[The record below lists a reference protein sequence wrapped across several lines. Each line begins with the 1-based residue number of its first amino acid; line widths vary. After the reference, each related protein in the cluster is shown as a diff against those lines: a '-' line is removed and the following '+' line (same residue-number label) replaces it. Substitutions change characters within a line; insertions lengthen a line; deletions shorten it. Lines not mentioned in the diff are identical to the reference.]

1 MSRMRQNAARQL
13 YARRVDVRPAARTGL
28 DELER
33 RDAHCRAGAVRGN
46 RAGACAGTAARRRR
60 GRSAIIEQRIFVGDG
75 VVVERELLCLSVFLH
90 DERSD
95 KLRLLCSRWNLHA
108 LSYVGSRVIG
118 SEVKDGE
125 SVEAYQRHGEYEQR
139 RVVAYYPLVTP

>member
-33 RDAHCRAGAVRGN
+33 CDAHCRTGAGRGDCAGAG
-46 RAGACAGTAARRRR
+46 AGAAARRRR

-75 VVVERELLCLSVFLH
+75 DAAPRCLY
-90 DERSD
+90 
-95 KLRLLCSRWNLHA
+95 A
-108 LSYVGSRVIG
+108 
-118 SEVKDGE
+118 
-125 SVEAYQRHGEYEQR
+125 
-139 RVVAYYPLVTP
+139 